1 MSAFTPLIRTTV
13 AAFIALVVAS
23 CAADHGTA
31 PQGVVAGSASVKRP
45 NILFILADDLGYADI
60 GAFGSEIPTPNLD
73 SLAKNGM
80 VLTDF
85 YSAMSC
91 APARAMFMSGTDNHL
106 AGLASQGG
114 GARRGGGSPAA
125 GNEGSGNGPRGNAN
139 SNSNATGEAP
149 APRPGAEGYLNLRVA
164 SLAELMTDAGYNTY
178 MAGKWHL
185 GATPERGPHAR
196 GFKRVFASL
205 DGAAHLGSWDWRG
218 PQDARFFD
226 QDEIVT
232 VGKDWYS
239 TRDYTK
245 KMIGYIEQDRAE
257 GKPFFAW
264 LAYTAP
270 HWPLQAPKQTIAKF
284 KGKYDEGYE
293 ALYAKRFA
301 RQKQLGLLPKDAKP
315 IDNARY
321 NPRWSDLAP
330 EQKKLEARHMEIY
343 AAMVSDLDTYVGEVI
358 AYLKKIGEFDNT
370 FIMFMS
376 DNGAESSRLD
386 LRPPYID
393 HVGKEYDHSFENLG
407 AGNTY
412 IMYGAN
418 WASASAT
425 PFNRHKASG
434 WEGGYHVPAFV
445 HYPRKV
451 ARGSRSSATGTIM
464 DMLPTFL
471 ALAGTEHPGTKFRGR
486 DVLQPRGRNQLPMFY
501 GAVAQ
506 VHADDEVLGWE
517 SGGPRGLRVGDWKLV
532 WDTREPVAERRW
544 RMFDLSRDRAE
555 QNDLS
560 TAYPAKYA
568 EMQRAW
574 DRYDREVGVTP

>member
-1 MSAFTPLIRTTV
+1 MTALNHLRRV
-13 AAFIALVVAS
+13 AGAGFIALVLAA
-23 CAADHGTA
+23 CAADHAQA
-31 PQGVVAGSASVKRP
+31 PAGKAAQPVAAKRP

-60 GAFGSEIPTPNLD
+60 GVFGSEIPTPNLD
-73 SLAKNGM
+73 ALAKNGM
-80 VLTDF
+80 LLTDF

-114 GARRGGGSPAA
+114 RR
-125 GNEGSGNGPRGNAN
+125 NGEEPKA
-139 SNSNATGEAP
+139 
-149 APRPGAEGYLNLRVA
+149 GAEGYLNFRVA

-226 QDEIVT
+226 NDQIVN

-270 HWPLQAPKQTIAKF
+270 HWPLQAPKEVIAKF
-284 KGKYDEGYE
+284 KGKYNDGYE

-301 RQKQLGLLPKDAKP
+301 RQQQLGLLAKDARP

-321 NPRWSDLAP
+321 KPRWSELTA
-330 EQKKLEARHMEIY
+330 EQKQLEARHMEIY

-376 DNGAESSRLD
+376 DNGAEANRLD
-386 LRPPYID
+386 LRSPYID
-393 HVGKEYDHSFENLG
+393 HVGKEYDHAFENLG

-434 WEGGYHVPAFV
+434 WEGGYHAPAFV

-471 ALAGTEHPGTKFRGR
+471 AVAGTQHPGTQFHGR
-486 DVLQPRGRNQLPMFY
+486 EVLAPRGKNLLPLFY
-501 GAVAQ
+501 GQAAQ
-506 VHADDEVLGWE
+506 VHAADEVLGWE
-517 SGGPRGLRVGDWKLV
+517 SGGPRGVRVGDWKFV
-532 WDTREPVAERRW
+532 WDTRDPAAERHW
-544 RMFDLSRDRAE
+544 RMFDLAKDRGE
-555 QNDLS
+555 QNDL
-560 TAYPAKYA
+560 AAANPAKFA

-574 DRYDREVGVTP
+574 ERYDKEVGVSN